1 MNTCDLPT
9 FPTQTPRGNST
20 QQQSETALS
29 LQLWKN
35 AETKGPVKMRVLG
48 EGSRE
53 EMALEVSP
61 ARGAEPAEAVETGR
75 VSPGWGQTAG
85 KPLFK

>member
-1 MNTCDLPT
+1 MEECRNQRT
-9 FPTQTPRGNST
+9 
-20 QQQSETALS
+20 SED
-29 LQLWKN
+29 
-35 AETKGPVKMRVLG
+35 EVLG

-53 EMALEVSP
+53 ELALEVSP